1 MIREMTE
8 QDIPRMIELGARMH
22 LESEYKDFKH
32 NTQKT
37 YKLGHTIID
46 SNDMCGFV
54 SEVDGEIKGMFIGAK
69 WEHYFSDATISGDL
83 LLYVDPDHRGGMT
96 GIRLIKAYLS
106 WAKDLGVDD
115 IRLGETAGIDREAI
129 AKLYAKL
136 GFINY
141 GTIYKLNR

>member
-22 LESEYKDFKH
+22 LESEYKDF
-32 NTQKT
+32 NYSTQKT

-106 WAKDLGVDD
+106 WAKGLGVDD